1 MKERGGLNIL
11 DALENLNTL
20 VDAESLD
27 QIEVTDDALL
37 IPHKE
42 EKGEEEAKAY
52 WVKAGPDDQTLDAVK
67 ETFRTVHA
75 YLQTFYGK
83 MKKGGDTKR
92 LVEGINTIMVL
103 VGEAAKNLEGFGTLF
118 KQRIGEFEE
127 YKQLQNFY
135 RNRVIKESF
144 REFAKTPISKEKFAE
159 AGEIETMDE
168 ALEEELQELLGEKEV
183 EEISGVHILNDVEVI
198 KRDHL
203 YELFYLK
210 NEAGHNFY
218 TYALAR
224 NIKLACD
231 FGEFAEEYFG
241 DDPLIQIK
249 NWDDKSLQIKA
260 KAVLQKCSPLI
271 HKFYKEAMKYKEM
284 DVVVCVHNSL
294 MSLMLAANSRNLIRQ
309 FSLKGCHLYFH
320 DFLLFLRETLHNRE
334 YEKFLIYS
342 PPAGKPF
349 FQDLIDLVH
358 ALCYQLYTL
367 PQENVELTGSLK
379 QIVER
384 EKHKRG
390 GPLSQMLSQSNHA
403 LTQAFKKHPNGPV
416 FKAVDIVR
424 DPEEHFL
431 DLLHQGNIPTKEW
444 SLLSQEGEIS
454 ALRMPSPVV
463 QEMINRAY
471 IIEEFKNFLH
481 SLHKGETL
489 LCINFQDR
497 TSWREHARS
506 FALEEL
512 ARHAEYAPTLTVVT
526 LAKDTDF
533 YNQVGVY
540 QELHE
545 ASVFIEHFIQ
555 HLGDEVTGY
564 YFPPKLK
571 SGSFPKFIK
580 ELLHQIH
587 ETFFDKK
594 EELSF
599 LERLNFIEL
608 AYHFIEW
615 KLLELVKPTW
625 VSFGSKDGLDI
636 TGTTHLGIIALLT
649 LPKRRTWSEKE
660 YDQLQTLLFGPT
672 LMNRERVIHPERFE
686 RLISMIHLLEEKGDY
701 LQDFKHLFS
710 KESFEWDVK
719 LH

>member
-1 MKERGGLNIL
+1 MKDRDGLNIL

-20 VDAESLD
+20 VDAESLEE
-27 QIEVTDDALL
+27 IEVTENALL
-37 IPHKE
+37 IPHKDE
-42 EKGEEEAKAY
+42 IGGGDAEAY
-52 WVKAGPDDQTLDAVK
+52 WVKAGLDDQTLDAVK

-103 VGEAAKNLEGFGTLF
+103 VGEAAKNLERFGTLF
-118 KQRIGEFEE
+118 KKRVGEFEE

-144 REFAKTPISKEKFAE
+144 REFARAPLAKVKFAE
-159 AGEIETMDE
+159 VENTEET
-168 ALEEELQELLGEKEV
+168 LEEELQELLGETEI

-210 NEAGHNFY
+210 NEAAHNFY

-249 NWDDKSLQIKA
+249 NWEDKSLHLKA
-260 KAVLQKCSPLI
+260 KTFLQKCSPLI
-271 HKFYKEAMKYKEM
+271 HKFYEEAMKYKEM
-284 DVVVCVHNSL
+284 DVVTCVHNSL
-294 MSLMLAANSRNLIRQ
+294 MALMLAANSRNLIRQ

-320 DFLLFLRETLHNRE
+320 DFLFFLRATLHNRE
-334 YEKFLIYS
+334 FEKFLIYS

-358 ALCYQLYTL
+358 ALCYQLYTM
-367 PQENVELTGSLK
+367 PQESVELTESLK
-379 QIVER
+379 LIIER
-384 EKHKRG
+384 ERHKKEG
-390 GPLSQMLSQSNHA
+390 TLSQMLFQANYA
-403 LTQAFKKHPNGPV
+403 LNEAFKKHPNGPV

-424 DPEEHFL
+424 DPNEHFL
-431 DLLHQGNIPTKEW
+431 DLLHQGNIPAKEW
-444 SLLSQEGEIS
+444 SLISQEGEIS
-454 ALRMPSPVV
+454 VLRMPSPVI
-463 QEMINRAY
+463 QEMVNKAY
-471 IIEEFKNFLH
+471 IIEEFKSFLH
-481 SLHKGETL
+481 SLHKGERL

-512 ARHAEYAPTLTVVT
+512 ARHAEFANTLTVVT

-545 ASVFIEHFIQ
+545 ASVFIEHFLQ

-564 YFPPKLK
+564 YFPPTLK
-571 SGSFPKFIK
+571 SGLFPQFMK

-587 ETFFDKK
+587 ETFFDRKA
-594 EELSF
+594 EFSF

-608 AYHFIEW
+608 SYHFIEW
-615 KLLELVKPTW
+615 KLLELVKPAW
-625 VSFGSKDGLDI
+625 VSFMSKDGLDI

-649 LPKRRTWSEKE
+649 LPKRRIWNEKE
-660 YDQLQTLLFGPT
+660 CDQLQTLLFGPT

-686 RLISMIHLLEEKGDY
+686 RLISMIHLLEGRGDY

-710 KESFEWDVK
+710 KGSLEWGVK